1 MIIKDEDII
10 TVTFAF
16 LSFFGGE
23 EQVFKADDLRVEVS
37 VTFDGC
43 HLLLV

>member
-1 MIIKDEDII
+1 MIIKGEDII
-10 TVTFAF
+10 TVAFAF
-16 LSFFGGE
+16 LGFFGGE